1 MNEMFS
7 NGEIIEQISD
17 VLTECD
23 GDFLEHIAN
32 SVLGRKVKYIG
43 DGVFRYRDSE
53 DEMVDE
59 D

>member
-1 MNEMFS
+1 MFS